1 MALAIVTPVKAAQ
14 QQYVPT
20 QEDIEITKNI
30 KDIQTAGYYS
40 TTLMENGDLWTWGS
54 MGMDHTYESKT
65 PSILM
70 KDVKKIVLHNNFY
83 AAIKNDGTLWTWG
96 VDRYGNLGLDAEK
109 TGKNVTTP
117 EKVKF
122 SDTVKIQEVVLS
134 EGGCDKAAAI
144 TENGDLYMWGE

>member
-40 TTLMENGDLWTWGS
+40 AALMGNGDLWTWGS

-70 KDVKKIVLHNNFY
+70 KDVKK
-83 AAIKNDGTLWTWG
+83 
-96 VDRYGNLGLDAEK
+96 
-109 TGKNVTTP
+109 
-117 EKVKF
+117 
-122 SDTVKIQEVVLS
+122 
-134 EGGCDKAAAI
+134 
-144 TENGDLYMWGE
+144 